1 MDLKPELMAELK
13 KFKCPIKCEI
23 KFRIPQKYKES
34 ELDGLDW
41 GAGYVVKRM
50 KYVQNLGKDSYRYGR
65 DSFLCNI
72 RLNPNTSEVIFS
84 HNFKKTS

>member
-1 MDLKPELMAELK
+1 MDLKPELMAEIK
-13 KFKCPIKCEI
+13 SFEFPVKCDI

-65 DSFLCNI
+65 NSFLCNI
-72 RLNPNTSEVIFS
+72 RLIPNSS
-84 HNFKKTS
+84 